1 MSDYNVSVERGR
13 PLSQVGFPMR
23 AIPAKM
29 GLRLRSKTDD
39 VVIQLRWLVE
49 RDLSPTFYL
58 KIHVVSEKLFEDF
71 SVLGV
76 AYLGFVSLLV
86 MEAH

>member
-1 MSDYNVSVERGR
+1 
-13 PLSQVGFPMR
+13 
-23 AIPAKM
+23 M

-58 KIHVVSEKLFEDF
+58 KIHVVLEKPVNMKKICEKTYEFKYEKFWIFFYFFNIL
-71 SVLGV
+71 
-76 AYLGFVSLLV
+76 VSL
-86 MEAH
+86 

>member
-1 MSDYNVSVERGR
+1 
-13 PLSQVGFPMR
+13 
-23 AIPAKM
+23 M

-58 KIHVVSEKLFEDF
+58 KIHVVSVKPENMKKIRENTNEFKNDKFWKKIYFFNIL
-71 SVLGV
+71 
-76 AYLGFVSLLV
+76 SLQSINV
-86 MEAH
+86 RDYTTIAFII

>member
-1 MSDYNVSVERGR
+1 
-13 PLSQVGFPMR
+13 
-23 AIPAKM
+23 M

-58 KIHVVSEKLFEDF
+58 KIHVVLEKPENMIKKIREKTHMNLNMKILEFFFTF
-71 SVLGV
+71 ST
-76 AYLGFVSLLV
+76 Y
-86 MEAH
+86 

>member
-1 MSDYNVSVERGR
+1 
-13 PLSQVGFPMR
+13 
-23 AIPAKM
+23 M

-58 KIHVVSEKLFEDF
+58 KIHVVSEKPENMKKIRENTNEFKNDKFWKKLYFF
-71 SVLGV
+71 NI
-76 AYLGFVSLLV
+76 YYHYSL
-86 MEAH
+86 

>member
-1 MSDYNVSVERGR
+1 
-13 PLSQVGFPMR
+13 
-23 AIPAKM
+23 M

-58 KIHVVSEKLFEDF
+58 KIHVVSEKPESMINIRENTHEFKNNKFWKKFTF
-71 SVLGV
+71 ST
-76 AYLGFVSLLV
+76 YYHYSL
-86 MEAH
+86 

>member
-1 MSDYNVSVERGR
+1 
-13 PLSQVGFPMR
+13 
-23 AIPAKM
+23 M

-58 KIHVVSEKLFEDF
+58 KIHVVSEKPESMKNIRENTHEFKNEKFWKKIYFFNIL
-71 SVLGV
+71 
-76 AYLGFVSLLV
+76 SL
-86 MEAH
+86 

>member
-1 MSDYNVSVERGR
+1 MNCEIVSSKELV
-13 PLSQVGFPMR
+13 
-23 AIPAKM
+23 KM

-58 KIHVVSEKLFEDF
+58 KIHVVSEKSESMINIRENTHEFKKMTNFGKNFTF
-71 SVLGV
+71 ST
-76 AYLGFVSLLV
+76 YYHYSL
-86 MEAH
+86 